1 MTPFVGRSFNMTR
14 AGIHADGLLK
24 DEQIYNIFNT
34 DKLLNRKPTVM
45 IGKTSG
51 LAGIAYWINQNYR
64 LKAENMVGKHDELVQ
79 ELKLWVDAQYESGR
93 TASLSTEELEVKIEE
108 LSHGEIRRHEV

>member
-1 MTPFVGRSFNMTR
+1 MTPFVGRDFNMTR

-34 DKLLNRKPTVM
+34 DKLLNRKPAVM

-51 LAGIAYWINQNYR
+51 LAGIAYWINENYH
-64 LKAENMVGKHDELVQ
+64 LTGEDAVDKHSPLV
-79 ELKLWVDAQYESGR
+79 
-93 TASLSTEELEVKIEE
+93 TAMKEWIDGLYQGERVTSLSTSELEEKLCE
-108 LSHGEIRRHEV
+108 LSGGTLYRH

>member
-51 LAGIAYWINQNYR
+51 LAGIAYWINENYG
-64 LKAENMVGKHDELVQ
+64 LKEDAQLDKHSALVVAMKEWIDAEYAGGRQTSLSDQ
-79 ELKLWVDAQYESGR
+79 ELEAKISQLSQGR
-93 TASLSTEELEVKIEE
+93 L
-108 LSHGEIRRHEV
+108 IRR